1 MRRGRPG
8 RRALTRIPSNV
19 VVQGRRRILDDFLS
33 VDEAEVSYETY
44 AGGMCGPVRRL
55 SMERGDSVALLLHE
69 PGEDGGEVIL
79 VEQFRFPTYGHEGGG
94 WLVETIAGVI
104 DDGEDAETALRR
116 EALEEVGYRVGALE
130 PIATYFASPGGS
142 SERISIY
149 FATVGPED
157 RAAGQGGGLVAEHE
171 DIRIVRVPLGDFF
184 EKLDCG
190 AYNDSKICVAGFW
203 LRSRLRPPAP

>member
-1 MRRGRPG
+1 MAR
-8 RRALTRIPSNV
+8 TPSKV
-19 VVQGRRRILDDFLS
+19 VVEGRRRILDDFLS

-69 PGEDGGEVIL
+69 PGENGGVIIL
-79 VEQFRFPTYGHEGGG
+79 VEQFRFPTFGHEGGG
-94 WLVETIAGVI
+94 WLQETVAGVI
-104 DDGEDAETALRR
+104 DEGEDAETALRR

-130 PIATYFASPGGS
+130 HVATCFASPGGS

-149 FATVGPED
+149 FATVRPED
-157 RAAGQGGGLVAEHE
+157 RVEGHGGGLVAEHE

-184 EKLDCG
+184 EKLDRG
-190 AYNDSKICVAGFW
+190 AYHDSKICMAGFW
-203 LRSRLRPPAP
+203 LRSRLRPPTP